1 MGVSSINRE
10 VVENLI
16 KLLIK
21 FVERKPGT
29 LSNKNRSNAE
39 LVHYYYEILRYW
51 NKINFILKRN
61 LKITTGPHGSKNYVI
76 ANNLIAV
83 YRIIWEKESV
93 KKIGNELDFAPDELN
108 HLNRLKFFSWEQALS
123 GKSEIER
130 LSLGIAIPT
139 FSINK
144 LAKVMDLETITAN
157 IKQMDSKLGDEPL
170 FFRLND
176 LFFKKSQQKT
186 LDFILKDIEDQ
197 GISIKQDVHFS
208 ELFYTK
214 SKNKRKILLSGLYKE
229 GKIVI
234 QDKASFAVADLLE
247 PKANELIFDMCAAP
261 GVKTSIISQ
270 LSQNKAKIIANDFSK
285 ARVKSMSKFISN
297 VGVLNANLMNSDGI
311 EFPVRTTKHFD
322 KILLDAPCTGS
333 GTFSTNPELK
343 WRQNEGFLHQNLLL
357 QEKLLKSATKILKPS
372 GILVYSTCSLY
383 PEEGEQQVLKV
394 LNHFKPMELPKWI
407 SPSYKIDN
415 QHVPGTGR
423 LFPATH
429 HTKGFFIAKL
439 KKK

>member
-1 MGVSSINRE
+1 MSNINRD
-10 VVENLI
+10 VVEKLI

-21 FVERKPGT
+21 FIERKPGT
-29 LSNKNRSNAE
+29 LSYKNRSNAE

-51 NKINFILKRN
+51 NKINYILKRN
-61 LKITTGPHGSKNYVI
+61 LKITTGPHGSKSYAI
-76 ANNLIAV
+76 AKNLIAV
-83 YRIIWEKESV
+83 YRIVWEKESV
-93 KKIGNELDFAPDELN
+93 KKIGYELDFVPDELN
-108 HLNRLKFFSWEQALS
+108 HLKRLNFFSWEQALS
-123 GKSEIER
+123 GKSEIEKF
-130 LSLGIAIPT
+130 SLEVAIPT
-139 FSINK
+139 FLINK
-144 LAKVMDLETITAN
+144 LRKVMDLETISAN

-176 LFFKKSQQKT
+176 LFFEKSQQKT
-186 LDFILKDIEDQ
+186 LDFNLKDIEDQ
-197 GISIKQDVHFS
+197 GITIKRDVHFS
-208 ELFYTK
+208 KLFYTK
-214 SKNKRKILLSGLYKE
+214 SKNKKKILLNRLYKD

-234 QDKASFAVADLLE
+234 QDKASFAVANLIE
-247 PKANELIFDMCAAP
+247 PKANELILDMCAAP
-261 GVKTSIISQ
+261 GIKTSIIAH

-285 ARVKSMSKFISN
+285 ARVKSMSKFLN
-297 VGVLNANLMNSDGI
+297 NLDVLEANLMNSDGI
-311 EFPVRTTKHFD
+311 EFPVRTTKTFD

-333 GTFSTNPELK
+333 GTFSSNPELK

-357 QEKLLKSATKILKPS
+357 QEKLLQSAINLLKPS

-429 HTKGFFIAKL
+429 HTKGFFLAKF